1 PCLNDLFRCHH
12 KMGPFGQL
20 LTMVAA
26 ALVPFHVS
34 FRLPEADRKALVG
47 TGVYEKKQT
56 LEALLLLKFRQKH
69 LAHDSNGL
77 VQLTRLCMTAHDPCM
92 PGQFAASAQS
102 HHKNCTKRAV
112 LFHLTALDMK
122 SRKVHMP
129 VIIFLGKSTEN
140 KNLPSIQP
148 MRNNPTGLS
157 SPPSR
162 CRGRGP

>member
-1 PCLNDLFRCHH
+1 MRARGSAGALWRAHLGENRHLIVFPCLNDLFRCHH

-56 LEALLLLKFRQKH
+56 QEALLLLKFRQEH

-77 VQLTRLCMTAHDPCM
+77 VQLTRLCMTAHDPCV
-92 PGQFAASAQS
+92 PGLA
-102 HHKNCTKRAV
+102 R
-112 LFHLTALDMK
+112 LRHLLNLDL
-122 SRKVHMP
+122 VD
-129 VIIFLGKSTEN
+129 FL
-140 KNLPSIQP
+140 
-148 MRNNPTGLS
+148 R
-157 SPPSR
+157 R
-162 CRGRGP
+162 WRR